1 MIERSPV
8 EYKYNPLVQSITRD
22 NKFIEYDEM
31 ESKFYLNEI
40 AYKTIMFERKYRDYV
55 QQLPVLI
62 KGMMGYGYECDSVEI
77 GEFKGNI
84 GEDFIIRDDLKALI
98 SHAKSDEVAKNTRYV
113 DELLDLMTED
123 RLYIYRVTVVR
134 TYRDKEGD
142 KHNSSDNTDL
152 NTSDNL
158 CSEKKADEHRNFFKR
173 IFNL

>member
-1 MIERSPV
+1 
-8 EYKYNPLVQSITRD
+8 
-22 NKFIEYDEM
+22 M

-123 RLYIYRVTVVR
+123 RLYIYRDVVGGKFEIR
-134 TYRDKEGD
+134 KGD
-142 KHNSSDNTDL
+142 EWSEDLEKHVITAKNVEVFEKVVP
-152 NTSDNL
+152 L
-158 CSEKKADEHRNFFKR
+158 C
-173 IFNL
+173 